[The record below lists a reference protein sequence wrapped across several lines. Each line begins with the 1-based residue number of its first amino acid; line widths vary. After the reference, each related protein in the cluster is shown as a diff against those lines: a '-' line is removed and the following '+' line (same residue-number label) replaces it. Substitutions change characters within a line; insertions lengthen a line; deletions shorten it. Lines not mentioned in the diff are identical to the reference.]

1 MTEKSDEMKERL
13 TKLKED
19 GKLPAE
25 AEALLGEL
33 ILELAELERSNRA
46 LRRSALKAAGGQ
58 AMSSRLRDALYE

>member
-1 MTEKSDEMKERL
+1 MMEKSDEMKERL
-13 TKLKED
+13 AKLKED

-25 AEALLGEL
+25 AEALLDEL

-46 LRRSALKAAGGQ
+46 LRRAALKAAGGQ